1 MNCNFQLC
9 VLELFHLKSTVKEN
23 KEHTHESL
31 NLPVNR
37 TPRLSNNKKIR
48 VLKAHFPRDKFDPQ
62 SHVPYNAAWPYF
74 EGVTKIAGKGW

>member
-1 MNCNFQLC
+1 MRATTFS
-9 VLELFHLKSTVKEN
+9 LKSTVKEN

-62 SHVPYNAAWPYF
+62 SHVPYYAAWPYF

>member
-31 NLPVNR
+31 NLPVSR
-37 TPRLSNNKKIR
+37 TPRLSNNKKVR
-48 VLKAHFPRDKFDPQ
+48 VLKAHFPRDKFDLNHMFHTMQP
-62 SHVPYNAAWPYF
+62 
-74 EGVTKIAGKGW
+74 GLILKGSLR